1 MNKIVL
7 TAVLA
12 GATLF
17 GANAKEFNRCKPH
30 EFKRPGHKIK
40 KEIVVHC
47 HKKIEPVRVVKLV
60 KHEPKKI
67 ERWAPKHQIK
77 GKKDHGKRGR
87 R

>member
-17 GANAKEFNRCKPH
+17 GANAKDFNRCKPH
-30 EFKRPGHKIK
+30 EFKRPGHKG
-40 KEIVVHC
+40 EIVVHR
-47 HKKIEPVRVVKLV
+47 HKKFEPKRIVRIV

-67 ERWAPKHQIK
+67 ERWTPKPQIK
-77 GKKDHGKRGR
+77 GKRDHGKRGR